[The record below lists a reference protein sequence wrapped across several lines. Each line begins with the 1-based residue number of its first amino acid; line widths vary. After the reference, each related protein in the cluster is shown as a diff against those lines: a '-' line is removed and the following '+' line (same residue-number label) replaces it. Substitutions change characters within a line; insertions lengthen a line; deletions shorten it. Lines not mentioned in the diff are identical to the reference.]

1 MHIFSMHAQFYHRHG
16 RRARTAHLHMCMHT
30 DANICGMQDVARVD
44 HKQSVE
50 DFVRQGKDTECQV
63 LAKAVQ
69 LHRISSRISMF
80 AFVRNDGAAEADSFA
95 LVRCWRGQSDGIA
108 NTKF

>member
-1 MHIFSMHAQFYHRHG
+1 
-16 RRARTAHLHMCMHT
+16 MCMHT

-95 LVRCWRGQSDGIA
+95 LVRCWRGQSDGTA

>member
-1 MHIFSMHAQFYHRHG
+1 
-16 RRARTAHLHMCMHT
+16 
-30 DANICGMQDVARVD
+30 MQDVARVD

-80 AFVRNDGAAEADSFA
+80 AFVR
-95 LVRCWRGQSDGIA
+95 
-108 NTKF
+108 

>member
-1 MHIFSMHAQFYHRHG
+1 MA
-16 RRARTAHLHMCMHT
+16 ARCSADL
-30 DANICGMQDVARVD
+30 QDHPMAVYAGAECAT
-44 HKQSVE
+44 K
-50 DFVRQGKDTECQV
+50 FAKCQV

-95 LVRCWRGQSDGIA
+95 LVRCWRGQSDGTA